1 MAANHKKQQANSESL
16 LEPSDFHHHTT
27 PTSDSSFH
35 PNTTT
40 SISDESSAQKKE
52 WQLELAKTEDE
63 IQTLRSVLNAKLR
76 HAEEIKTKLGI
87 SPIQEIRDDINQG
100 LKNIKESTAY
110 RRTSESIHGLT
121 DSTVYKKSSEVV
133 HDIHGTLA
141 ENPLFQKTSETVK
154 KAGETL
160 NETLNPLLST
170 VSASVKS
177 KFCDIKNSKA
187 YKSFEDT
194 MGDAYCSVKGKITGN
209 AATSPIVKSG
219 IDEDP
224 VATLITS
231 DK

>member
-110 RRTSESIHGLT
+110 
-121 DSTVYKKSSEVV
+121 KKSSEVV

>member
-100 LKNIKESTAY
+100 LKNIKESTA
-110 RRTSESIHGLT
+110 
-121 DSTVYKKSSEVV
+121 
-133 HDIHGTLA
+133 
-141 ENPLFQKTSETVK
+141 FQKTSETVK

>member
-121 DSTVYKKSSEVV
+121 DSTV
-133 HDIHGTLA
+133 
-141 ENPLFQKTSETVK
+141 FQKTSETVK